1 MLYIECAGTGVHI
14 CKQVPIWH
22 APQVSVAAA
31 CCTLLVAGKSKKRPS
46 QQGCASQSS
55 KLREP
60 SPKGYSNTLSTM
72 SQLISVGYC
81 IMVGSSVQE
90 RATVACFATAPTRKE
105 RVIGHECGIAFVV
118 DSAKTI
124 PRTQSLVS
132 RSQTLNARFLYA
144 FSQILSW
151 RSTGPV
157 VTNPTCFFWIVSH
170 TFLPEHRCS
179 EDLVPLK

>member
-1 MLYIECAGTGVHI
+1 MCWHGCAHMQTGANLACTSGQRCCGLLYTSRCREI
-14 CKQVPIWH
+14 
-22 APQVSVAAA
+22 
-31 CCTLLVAGKSKKRPS
+31 KKKPS
-46 QQGCASQSS
+46 RQECASQSS

-72 SQLISVGYC
+72 SQLISVVYC

>member
-1 MLYIECAGTGVHI
+1 MLHIECVGTGVHI

-31 CCTLLVAGKSKKRPS
+31 SCTLLVAGKSRKNQVDRNAQVS
-46 QQGCASQSS
+46 
-55 KLREP
+55 LRSCGN

-72 SQLISVGYC
+72 SQLISVVYC

-118 DSAKTI
+118 DSAKMI